1 MLTAQEARNKAVES
15 RNNVS
20 KINLDRIIARIQDN
34 IRSAINKSLF
44 SVDVDILNEELIFID
59 LDDVC
64 KYFTSLNYK
73 ISYTD
78 MIAIELKQRNYFRA
92 DKIRKNVG
100 KTFHVKW

>member
-78 MIAIELKQRNYFRA
+78 MIAREQKQRNYFRV
-92 DKIRKNVG
+92 DTIRINIG
-100 KTFHVKW
+100 KTFHVEW